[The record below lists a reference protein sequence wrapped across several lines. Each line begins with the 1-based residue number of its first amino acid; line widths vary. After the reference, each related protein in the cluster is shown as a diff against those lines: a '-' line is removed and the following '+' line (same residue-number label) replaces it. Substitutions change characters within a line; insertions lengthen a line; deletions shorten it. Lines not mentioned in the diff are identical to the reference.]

1 MKKLMNLLRDNAQA
15 ERKPLN
21 LVRNDSGSEAT
32 LYVYDTIDPWYGV
45 NAQDVARVVAGL
57 DKAVTLNVRINSPGG
72 DVFEARA
79 ISSQLKQFGGKVVA
93 YVDGL
98 AASAATTIAMAADEV
113 VISDG
118 SFFMIHN
125 AWAMAIGNKVDMT
138 EMATLL
144 DKIDGAI
151 VNDYTGKTGKSIDEV
166 KAWMD
171 AETWFTAQ
179 EAVDIGFADRM
190 AGSSSSASAKWN
202 LAAYEKA
209 PKALLEQEPAK
220 DEKDW
225 SAVHANNER
234 RLRLLQVS

>member
-57 DKAVTLNVRINSPGG
+57 DMAVTLNVRINSPGG

-93 YVDGL
+93 YIDGL

-190 AGSSSSASAKWN
+190 AGSSSAASAKWN

>member
-93 YVDGL
+93 YIDGL

-190 AGSSSSASAKWN
+190 AGSSSAASAKWN